1 MRKLFG
7 FLCIFALLLAGC
19 EEKYDDSALS
29 GRVDDLEQRVQALEE
44 LCAQMNT
51 NISSLQTLVN
61 ALQERDYVTNVAPVM
76 QGSEVVGY
84 TIAFEKAESI
94 TIYNGEKGADGS
106 TPTIGVKQDTDGVYY
121 WTLDGEWLTDDGEK
135 IGAQGIMPQL
145 KIENEYWFVSYNNGT
160 SWTQLGKATGEK
172 GDSGISIFE
181 EVTQDEN
188 NVYFTLTGGEIVT
201 LPKRCALDIVFAET
215 EEIICMP
222 GESVEV
228 AYTVTG
234 GDDRTKVECLGD
246 RGWAAT
252 VSGGLEGV
260 VTVSAPDEGL
270 EGKVLVFVTNGAGQV
285 VMKALRFEKS
295 TLLVSDVYEVEYPS
309 GYVDVEVTTNLDYEV
324 YIPEEA
330 QEWLSYVPTSRALRT
345 DILRFQITEN
355 QTNSFR
361 ETTIELRNANG
372 ECLKAIT
379 IIQHNAYI
387 VFADPLVKELCV
399 RSFDT
404 SGDGELSYDEAAA
417 VGRYGMSD
425 FFQNTEIISFNELQ
439 YFTGLGTVYDYTFA
453 NSSLQSVVLPSNIT
467 EIGIAAFRNTKLTNI
482 VLPNNVEKIHGEAFS
497 ECTQLTSI
505 TLSDELTDIASS
517 NVFNHCINLTS
528 IELPEKLTGLG
539 QGTFRDC
546 TGLTTI
552 YCRAVEPPI
561 CRSECFMGCDNL
573 QIVYVPIGSKE
584 KYQNAEGWKD
594 IPHIVETDFNANN

>member
-188 NVYFTLTGGEIVT
+188 NVYFMLTGGEIVT

-270 EGKVLVFVTNGAGQV
+270 EGKVLVLVTNGAGQV

-361 ETTIELRNANG
+361 ETIIELRNANG

-387 VFADPLVKELCV
+387 VFADPLVKEICI
-399 RSFDT
+399 REFDT

-417 VGRYGMSD
+417 VTTNDMRGI
-425 FFQNTEIISFNELQ
+425 FEKTAITSFDELQ
-439 YFTGLGTVYDYTFA
+439 YFTGLNDIIYMFDSCFY
-453 NSSLQSVVLPSNIT
+453 LQSVVLPPTIT
-467 EIGIAAFRNTKLTNI
+467 IRVGS
-482 VLPNNVEKIHGEAFS
+482 FS
-497 ECTQLTSI
+497 YSALTSI
-505 TLSDELTDIASS
+505 EVPENTKTIDSYAFLGCKNLNTVILPQELNEILWNAFQNCTS
-517 NVFNHCINLTS
+517 LTT
-528 IELPEKLTGLG
+528 IELPEKLELIGESAFG
-539 QGTFRDC
+539 GC
-546 TGLTTI
+546 TNLTTI
-552 YCRAVEPPI
+552 YCKAVEPP
-561 CRSECFMGCDNL
+561 RLEGSGWFNGCPMETL
-573 QIVYVPIGSKE
+573 YVPIGSKE